1 MKLKDYNRIDF
12 KRVYLYCQVNRSH
25 SGHSISFNEAKMYE
39 TTPKEALLLR
49 T

>member
-12 KRVYLYCQVNRSH
+12 KRVYLYCQVNRFRAYDGVL
-25 SGHSISFNEAKMYE
+25 SGNV
-39 TTPKEALLLR
+39 LVLR